1 MNIPSKKE
9 EKEIIKTTSLLLGLL
24 CLGILGCQSTSDKKV
39 SAADPAPVAPS
50 PTFAKPL
57 LVLQITVD
65 QMRGDFPM
73 RYKDR
78 LGEGGFRYLME
89 KVTHY
94 VNAHYQHADTE
105 TPIGHAA
112 LFTGTYPAH
121 NGIVAGNWFDAD
133 KGRVIYNCEDD
144 RYPMIGQKP
153 ATGKGRAPTNLL
165 SSTIGDE
172 LMISNNSQSRM
183 FSVSIKDRG
192 AILPGGHTGKAF
204 WYSSSDGSFTSS
216 TYYYKTYPDWVKQ
229 WNAKKL
235 ADKYK
240 DTSWELLHDIS
251 TYVFGKDDDR
261 PFEVDFYGLGT
272 TFPHP
277 VKGDSKYFYGSLVA
291 TPFGDELT
299 ADFAK
304 TLIKEEKL
312 GQGKQTDFMAIS
324 FSVTDYIGHVF
335 GPSSLEAEDNVLRVD
350 RLLADLFRFIDEQVG
365 LDNTLIIVSADHGMC
380 EAPEYL
386 KSLGFEV
393 DRLTSE
399 TIVKGTVQ
407 NALKARLGVP
417 KGVIRLYQHPYV
429 YLNEEEIKKTKYSVA
444 EIEAVVAE
452 EIIKIPGL
460 IGAVT
465 RTDLLK
471 GSFAPTPINMKILN
485 NFHRKRSGHVHVIAD
500 QFWFFAYAME
510 TTLDIAAIHASPWTY
525 DSYVPLFFAGNNV
538 PAQQIARPVTPYD
551 IAATIAVR
559 LGIKPP
565 SGSVGIPLV
574 EVLREGK

>member
-1 MNIPSKKE
+1 MNTRSILKRTLQALLIAGISIFALAQVQAENPSE
-9 EKEIIKTTSLLLGLL
+9 
-24 CLGILGCQSTSDKKV
+24 
-39 SAADPAPVAPS
+39 VAPS
-50 PTFAKPL
+50 ATFEKPRF
-57 LVLQITVD
+57 VLQITVD
-65 QMRGDFPM
+65 QLRGDFPM
-73 RYKDR
+73 RFKDR

-89 KVTHY
+89 KGTHY
-94 VNAHYQHADTE
+94 INAHFQHADTE

-121 NGIVAGNWFDAD
+121 NGIVAGTWFDED

-144 RYPMIGQKP
+144 RYPMIGKEP
-153 ATGKGRAPTNLL
+153 ATGEGRAPTNLL

-172 LMISNNSQSRM
+172 MVISNNGQSRM

-204 WYSSSDGSFTSS
+204 WYSKSDGSFTSS
-216 TYYYKTYPDWVKQ
+216 TYYYQEYPGWVTQ
-229 WNAKKL
+229 WNAERL

-240 DTSWELLHDIS
+240 DTSWELLHDVS

-261 PFEVDFYGLGT
+261 PFEIDLFGLGT

-277 VKGDSKYFYGSLVA
+277 VKGDSKYFYALLVA

-312 GQGKQTDFMAIS
+312 GLGKSTDFMAIS
-324 FSVTDYIGHVF
+324 FSVTDYIGHLF
-335 GPSSLEAEDNVLRVD
+335 GPSSLEAEDNLLRVD

-365 LDNTLIIVSADHGMC
+365 LDRTLIILSADHGMC
-380 EAPEYL
+380 EVPEYL
-386 KSLGFEV
+386 GNQGFEV
-393 DRLTSE
+393 GRLTSE
-399 TIVKGTVQ
+399 TIVKGTIR
-407 NALKARLGVP
+407 NAIETRLGVTEE
-417 KGVIRLYQHPYV
+417 VIRLYEHPYV
-429 YLNEEEIKKTKYSVA
+429 YLNEEEIQKTKYSIA

-452 EIIKIPGL
+452 EIIKIPGI

-471 GSFAPTPINMKILN
+471 GSFAPTPVNMKILN
-485 NFHRKRSGHVHVIAD
+485 NFHIKRSGHIHVIAD

-510 TTLDIAAIHASPWTY
+510 TTPEIAAIHASPWTY

-559 LGIKPP
+559 LEIKPP

-574 EVLREGK
+574 EVLR

>member
-1 MNIPSKKE
+1 MN
-9 EKEIIKTTSLLLGLL
+9 TTSILKRTLQALLIT
-24 CLGILGCQSTSDKKV
+24 GISIFALAQVHAENPS
-39 SAADPAPVAPS
+39 PVAPS
-50 PTFAKPL
+50 PTFEKPR

-89 KVTHY
+89 KGTHY
-94 VNAHYQHADTE
+94 VNAHFQHADTE

-121 NGIVAGNWFDAD
+121 NGIVAGNWFDED

-144 RYPMIGQKP
+144 RYPMIGKEP
-153 ATGKGRAPTNLL
+153 AKGEGRAPTNLL

-172 LMISNNSQSRM
+172 MVISNNGQSRM

-204 WYSSSDGSFTSS
+204 WYSKSDGSFTSS
-216 TYYYKTYPDWVKQ
+216 TYYYQEYPDWVTQ

-240 DTSWELLHDIS
+240 DTSWELLHDVS

-261 PFEVDFYGLGT
+261 PFEVDLFGLGT

-277 VKGDSKYFYGSLVA
+277 VKGDSKYFYASLIA

-312 GQGKQTDFMAIS
+312 GLGKNTDFMAIS

-350 RLLADLFRFIDEQVG
+350 RLLADLFQFIDEQVG
-365 LDNTLIIVSADHGMC
+365 LDQTLIIVSADHGMC
-380 EAPEYL
+380 EAPEHL
-386 KSLGFEV
+386 QSLGFEV
-393 DRLTSE
+393 GRLTSE

-407 NALKARLGVP
+407 TALQARLGVP
-417 KGVIRLYQHPYV
+417 AGVIRLYEHPYV
-429 YLNEEEIKKTKYSVA
+429 YLNEEEIQKTKYSIA
-444 EIEAVVAE
+444 EIETAVAE

-510 TTLDIAAIHASPWTY
+510 TTLEIAAIHASPWTY
-525 DSYVPLFFAGNNV
+525 DSYVPLFFAGYNV
-538 PAQQIARPVTPYD
+538 PAQRIVRPVTPYD
-551 IAATIAVR
+551 IAATIATS
-559 LGIKPP
+559 LEIKPP
-565 SGSVGIPLV
+565 SGSVGVPLV
-574 EVLREGK
+574 EVLKGE